1 MTATIVGRSRVE
13 DGRTLREVTYVTV
26 DQELSREDGLA
37 HEARDEDRR
46 WRLTDSRGYG
56 TPTIYGALSSVDDR
70 VARWAGVTQVIR
82 PFCSGPVEW
91 LGCAG
96 GGERPCVR
104 CEQVTPMIVG
114 ARSSARLSVSHGDRP
129 VTCQDPCPKYPESPS
144 VKRLRFLSARVSLWS
159 AQKEPL
165 ATVPSLYKSPGLP
178 ARPPADRSRAEALSD
193 PTGNRSGSERHR
205 NAPEDG
211 GLDGGWRREAAGG
224 DVGL

>member
-26 DQELSREDGLA
+26 DQELSREDGSA
-37 HEARDEDRR
+37 HEARDEDGR
-46 WRLTDSRGYG
+46 WRLTDSSGYG

-104 CEQVTPMIVG
+104 CEKVTPMIVG
-114 ARSSARLSVSHGDRP
+114 AGSSARLSVTHGNRP
-129 VTCQDPCPKYPESPS
+129 VTCEDPCPKYPESPS
-144 VKRLRFLSARVSLWS
+144 VKRLRVLSARVSLWS

-165 ATVPSLYKSPGLP
+165 ATVPSLYKSREDCLRDHPQVVR
-178 ARPPADRSRAEALSD
+178 ARSR
-193 PTGNRSGSERHR
+193 
-205 NAPEDG
+205 
-211 GLDGGWRREAAGG
+211 
-224 DVGL
+224 